1 VVGRVGFSFRVLTRA
16 TSRVGLAPT
25 LDRIS
30 ERAYLV
36 CGAGRVVLGLGSRTS
51 TFASDKR
58 LPSRSAAR
66 PEDNRLESYMGQ
78 WISVEAMLAQ
88 HRKARMLKVHM
99 GLSDQQ
105 VVGGLAL
112 FWSAVR
118 MQAPD
123 GDTTGWSNQEIGL
136 SAGFE
141 GEEAER
147 FGAELKSCGWIDSNG
162 HVHDW
167 MEHSGRYCKDAER
180 MRNYRK
186 CKRDVR
192 ERSCRVTLNTRE
204 QEKEKEQDIEPTP
217 LSGEP
222 DVGLV
227 GLSPNRDPERVKNLQ
242 DWQDG
247 FRQFWE
253 AYPSRPNSSKKQA
266 LKVWMGFCP
275 KDYSTADDLFTSMM
289 GALEDSSK
297 EWKGR
302 ETDKIP
308 HHVVWLRRE
317 LWRNDA
323 Q

>member
-1 VVGRVGFSFRVLTRA
+1 V
-16 TSRVGLAPT
+16 
-25 LDRIS
+25 
-30 ERAYLV
+30 
-36 CGAGRVVLGLGSRTS
+36 
-51 TFASDKR
+51 
-58 LPSRSAAR
+58 
-66 PEDNRLESYMGQ
+66 GQ
-78 WISVEAMLAQ
+78 WVSVEAMLAQ

-105 VVGGLAL
+105 VVGGLTL

-118 MQAPD
+118 MQAAD
-123 GDTTGWSNQEIGL
+123 GDVSGWSEQEIGL

-141 GEEAER
+141 GERAEE
-147 FGAELKSCGWIDSNG
+147 FAKSLKAFGWIDHDG
-162 HVHDW
+162 MVHDW
-167 MEHSGRYCKDAER
+167 PEHSGKFCKDAER
-180 MRNYRK
+180 MRQYRIGK
-186 CKRDVR
+186 KNVR
-192 ERSCRVTLNTRE
+192 ERSRTCTEVPVAGE
-204 QEKEKEQDIEPTP
+204 GEGEGIESTT

-227 GLSPNRDPERVKNLQ
+227 EMSPKRDPDRVKNLQ

-253 AYPSRPNSSKKQA
+253 AYPVRPNSSKKQA

-275 KDYSTADDLFTSMM
+275 KDYSTADDVFTAIM
-289 GALEDSSK
+289 GALEDSGK
-297 EWKGR
+297 EWRGR
-302 ETDKIP
+302 EPDKIP